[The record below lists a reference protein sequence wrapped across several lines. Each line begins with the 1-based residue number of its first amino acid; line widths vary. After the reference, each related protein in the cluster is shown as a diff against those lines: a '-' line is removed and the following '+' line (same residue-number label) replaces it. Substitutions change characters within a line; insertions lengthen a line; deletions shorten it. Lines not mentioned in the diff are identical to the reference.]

1 MWLSPPIH
9 WMSSAVKPSNSLAS
23 TVGSGPLNHRPPSP
37 LTRMAYSR
45 QLIVMAVTRLDPA
58 TPPAASAST
67 LAAAMEQRRKK

>member
-23 TVGSGPLNHRPPSP
+23 TVGGGPRNQRWPSP

-45 QLIVMAVTRLDPA
+45 QLIVMAVTRLEPGTPA
-58 TPPAASAST
+58 AASAST